1 MYGVSDASL
10 TWYHR
15 IKAFVLTNRGKV
27 SEIDLPMF
35 TRHEKNSLNGVI
47 TVYVDDFLFAGNEKF
62 QNTVIANLWQTFA
75 IGKEESKQFK
85 YLGLNLCYQE
95 DTITKD
101 QKEYITNLECVNIE
115 CHLTY
120 NLSELLS
127 NDIKDILKQKVSQ
140 LLWVCNQ
147 SRPDIYF
154 HVSNIATN
162 IKNGTTKHWLM
173 STKKSTK
180 RKQISMI

>member
-62 QNTVIANLWQTFA
+62 QNTVIANL
-75 IGKEESKQFK
+75 
-85 YLGLNLCYQE
+85 
-95 DTITKD
+95 
-101 QKEYITNLECVNIE
+101 
-115 CHLTY
+115 
-120 NLSELLS
+120 
-127 NDIKDILKQKVSQ
+127 
-140 LLWVCNQ
+140 
-147 SRPDIYF
+147 
-154 HVSNIATN
+154 
-162 IKNGTTKHWLM
+162 
-173 STKKSTK
+173 
-180 RKQISMI
+180 